1 MDYTTFVELVNRY
14 GADKVLVIYF
24 DNDRVEYFKNDDDFK
39 MEEVED
45 VDGKAI
51 YMAKRTILS
60 AQDNK
65 TGKGGKLDI
74 PVIVA
79 SAEVQGVIFLE
90 NTEDRKR
97 VNWANLINL

>member
-1 MDYTTFVELVNRY
+1 MDYTTFVELINRH

-24 DNDRVEYFKNDDDFK
+24 DNDRVEYFKNDGDFK

-45 VDGKAI
+45 IDGKAI
-51 YMAKRTILS
+51 YMAKRMILS
-60 AQDNK
+60 TQDNK

-74 PVIVA
+74 PVINA
-79 SAEVQGVIFLE
+79 SAEVQGVMFLE

-97 VNWANLINL
+97 VNWGNLVNL